1 MTAGGR
7 GVIVI
12 AMNTEGL
19 ILRITLATELGAGI
33 LLGAG
38 LLTPPAGVLLVTVA
52 VTLVFVSW
60 PHEYPLY
67 LLFAAVA
74 IALTG
79 GTGTLGVGLGLA
91 AAVPLE
97 GLRQFSGQ
105 RAAPA
110 AVRGLGRGDTGQAPQ
125 GGDRGE

>member
-1 MTAGGR
+1 MKAWR
-7 GVIVI
+7 PGVIVGT
-12 AMNTEGL
+12 MNGERL
-19 ILRITLATELGAGI
+19 ILRIALATELASGM

-38 LLTPPAGVLLVTVA
+38 LFTPPAGVLLVTVTA
-52 VTLVFVSW
+52 TLVFVSW

-67 LLFAAVA
+67 LLFVAVA

-91 AAVPLE
+91 GAASLE

-105 RAAPA
+105 RAASA
-110 AVRGLGRGDTGQAPQ
+110 ALRGLGPGEDGAGTPRGDT
-125 GGDRGE
+125 R